1 MTVEAWQTQL
11 ARAVWILLAQ
21 LFVSLVAVAYV
32 MFLPISIPHCEL
44 QCDFATL
51 SSAIGGFQ
59 TFAAALMLISVAAT
73 VLLRK
78 RGLWILVP
86 PLAALVLVL
95 VGAGVATHVSRVAML
110 F

>member
-1 MTVEAWQTQL
+1 MTAELRRRHL
-11 ARAVWILLAQ
+11 ALTGWLLLAQ
-21 LFVSLVAVAYV
+21 LVVSIVAAALVTFQA
-32 MFLPISIPHCEL
+32 ISIPHCEL
-44 QCDFATL
+44 QGDFATL

-86 PLAALVLVL
+86 PLAGVVLVL